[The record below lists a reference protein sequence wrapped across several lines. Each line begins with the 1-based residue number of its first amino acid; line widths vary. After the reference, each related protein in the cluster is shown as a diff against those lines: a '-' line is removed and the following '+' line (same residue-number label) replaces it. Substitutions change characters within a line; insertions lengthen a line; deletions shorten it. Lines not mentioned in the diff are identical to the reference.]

1 MISTMGVKN
10 NQQLFVEVVIKS
22 TQLISR
28 MREMIYNGKSKQQ
41 IIDEK
46 WPNQTYISAWEWNS
60 LNTWGRFYNWKPSK
74 LSLCILFLIGS

>member
-1 MISTMGVKN
+1 MGVKN

-28 MREMIYNGKSKQQ
+28 MREMIHNGKSKQQ

-46 WPNQTYISAWEWNS
+46 WPNQTYISAWE
-60 LNTWGRFYNWKPSK
+60 
-74 LSLCILFLIGS
+74 

>member
-46 WPNQTYISAWEWNS
+46 
-60 LNTWGRFYNWKPSK
+60 
-74 LSLCILFLIGS
+74 